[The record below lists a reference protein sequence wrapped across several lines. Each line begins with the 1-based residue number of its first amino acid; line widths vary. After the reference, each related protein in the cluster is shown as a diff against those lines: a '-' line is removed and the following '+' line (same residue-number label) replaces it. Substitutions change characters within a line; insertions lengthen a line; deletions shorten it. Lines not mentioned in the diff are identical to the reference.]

1 MSYPP
6 RPQPPQTVRQ
16 EATGRSSVFPT
27 SSLVTTNAPN
37 LFPKSWQIG
46 GVSQITKTV
55 AVPGLSSGATSTI
68 VTNFGLAPSNQSS
81 PFAFPLTPIALAYGQ
96 AAFILVS
103 VFLTPPVTG
112 TPAASPFFGL
122 PYVRLSFLGGTPAMP
137 GNIGSLFLLQGP
149 NTYASPTVSVTLPVY
164 APSTFSAIS
173 VLLTVEAFLVGVPS

>member
-6 RPQPPQTVRQ
+6 QPQPPQTVRQ
-16 EATGRSSVFPT
+16 EATGRGTIFPT

-46 GVSQITKTV
+46 GVTQITTSV
-55 AVPGLSSGATSTI
+55 PVPGMSSGATATI
-68 VTNFGLAPSNQSS
+68 ATSFGLAPSNQSS
-81 PFAFPLTPIALAYGQ
+81 PFAFPLTPIALALGQ

-103 VFLTPPVTG
+103 VFLTPPVVG
-112 TPAASPFFGL
+112 SPVASPFFGL

-137 GNIGSLFLLQGP
+137 GNTGSLFLLQGP
-149 NTYASPTVSVTLPVY
+149 NTYAAPTVTVTLPVY
-164 APSTFSAIS
+164 APATFSTTS